1 MEITAF
7 AARRKVLF
15 NALTIDNYIEDIFTA
30 LYTGFPAQLVNSC
43 CIFAEDICKKKF
55 YLIDSVG
62 NIETIPFN
70 FVAKSLKQWS
80 VVGILNL
87 CLTIFAFSADISPTA
102 FSVGLI
108 G

>member
-15 NALTIDNYIEDIFTA
+15 NALTIDNFIEDIFTA

-55 YLIDSVG
+55 YLVDSVV
-62 NIETIPFN
+62 NIETIITSTVLFGRL
-70 FVAKSLKQWS
+70 S
-80 VVGILNL
+80 G
-87 CLTIFAFSADISPTA
+87 ADFRCRQATGCAPLVRHAEREDTW
-102 FSVGLI
+102 
-108 G
+108 

>member
-55 YLIDSVG
+55 YLVDSVG

-70 FVAKSLKQWS
+70 FVAKSLKQWAI
-80 VVGILNL
+80 VGILNL
-87 CLTIFAFSADISPTA
+87 CLAIFAFSADISPTA
-102 FSVGLI
+102 FSVGLF

>member
-43 CIFAEDICKKKF
+43 CIFAEDICKRN
-55 YLIDSVG
+55 S
-62 NIETIPFN
+62 T
-70 FVAKSLKQWS
+70 S
-80 VVGILNL
+80 
-87 CLTIFAFSADISPTA
+87 
-102 FSVGLI
+102 
-108 G
+108 